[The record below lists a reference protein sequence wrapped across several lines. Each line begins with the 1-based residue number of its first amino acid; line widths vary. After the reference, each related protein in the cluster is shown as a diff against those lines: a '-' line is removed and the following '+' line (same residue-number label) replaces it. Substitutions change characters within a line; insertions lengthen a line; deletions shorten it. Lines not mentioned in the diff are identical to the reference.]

1 MSVTNEDIY
10 DKLLEIE
17 KRIFRLEQRIGV
29 VKKPDV
35 FEYEQKIKP
44 VQFENVPPQVK
55 TQKFIP
61 PIKQEM
67 VKEEETLVKK
77 KKKSLLDEKD
87 EDEGKGF
94 SLKDALGFV

>member
-10 DKLLEIE
+10 DKLLEVE
-17 KRIFRLEQRIGV
+17 KRIFRLEQKIGV
-29 VKKPDV
+29 SKKPDV

-44 VQFENVPPQVK
+44 VQFEQPKQ
-55 TQKFIP
+55 QKFTP
-61 PIKQEM
+61 PISKSEP
-67 VKEEETLVKK
+67 VNEEIKTKNK

-87 EDEGKGF
+87 ENEEKTF

>member
-1 MSVTNEDIY
+1 MSVSNEDIY

-17 KRIFRLEQRIGV
+17 KRIFRLEQKIGV
-29 VKKPDV
+29 SKKPDV

-44 VQFENVPPQVK
+44 VQFEQPQVK
-55 TQKFIP
+55 NQKFTP
-61 PIKQEM
+61 PLLND
-67 VKEEETLVKK
+67 VKNNDEIVTK

-87 EDEGKGF
+87 DEEEKKF